1 MDTHTM
7 RTTLLKVILVV
18 YFWHFLHNPPFGRC
32 CVSQL
37 NPYTL
42 HHLPKTFSC
51 ILKFKSVDHHKN
63 TNMICVELV
72 FVENQ
77 FQLALVILIIN
88 MISMTY
94 VINII
99 NQTSWKL
106 QHQLI
111 TKFVDHSTKRIAFNN
126 LSQYWNYCT
135 LWLNSATRCWSIN

>member
-1 MDTHTM
+1 M

-18 YFWHFLHNPPFGRC
+18 YVWHFLHNPPFGRC

-51 ILKFKSVDHHKN
+51 ILKFKLVGHHKN

-99 NQTSWKL
+99 SQTSWKL

-111 TKFVDHSTKRIAFNN
+111 TKFVDHSTRKIAFNN

-135 LWLNSATRCWSIN
+135 SDRIWQHIAD